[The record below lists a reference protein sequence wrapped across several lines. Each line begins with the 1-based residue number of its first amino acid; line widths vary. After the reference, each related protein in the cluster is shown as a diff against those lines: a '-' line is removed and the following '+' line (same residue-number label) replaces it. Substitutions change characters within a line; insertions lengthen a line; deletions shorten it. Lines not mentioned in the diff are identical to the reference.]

1 MTSTRE
7 VNELAR
13 ALVEVADGEGVLIDV
28 LRDVQQVVDVFKTE
42 RGLLADL
49 HQPVT
54 PLADRRNALKKGL
67 SDLCHP
73 FVIHTLLV
81 MQQAHLL
88 NQVELLGSSVI
99 AMAKQMTGHR
109 SATVTSAIP
118 LTHKELAE
126 LERFMKGTK
135 KELTLETRVD
145 PTILG
150 GVIIEMDGTRID
162 ASVAGACQQ
171 LRQSLRTT

>member
-13 ALVEVADGEGVLIDV
+13 ALVEVADSDGVLGDV
-28 LRDVQQVVDVFKTE
+28 LKDVQQIVDVFRTE

-54 PLADRRNALKKGL
+54 PLADRQRALQHGL
-67 SDLCHP
+67 SKECHP
-73 FVIHTLLV
+73 FVINTLLV
-81 MQQAHLL
+81 MQQSHIL

-99 AMAKQMTGHR
+99 AMARNVTGHR

-118 LTHKELAE
+118 LTQKEITE
-126 LERFMKGTK
+126 IERFIQGK

-145 PTILG
+145 PNILG
-150 GVIIEMDGTRID
+150 GIIIEMDGKRID

-171 LRQSLRTT
+171 LRESLRTT

>member
-13 ALVEVADGEGVLIDV
+13 ALVEVADGDGVLGEV
-28 LRDVQQVVDVFKTE
+28 LKDVQQVADLFRNE

-54 PLADRRNALKKGL
+54 PLVDRQKALQKGL
-67 SDLCHP
+67 SADCHP
-73 FVIHTLLV
+73 FVINTLLV
-81 MQQAHLL
+81 MQQSHIL
-88 NQVELLGSSVI
+88 NQVELLGTSVI
-99 AMAKQMTGHR
+99 AMARKVTGHR

-118 LTHKELAE
+118 LTQKELEE
-126 LERFMKGTK
+126 LEKLIKGK
-135 KELTLETRVD
+135 KEDLTLETRID
-145 PTILG
+145 PAILG
-150 GVIIEMDGTRID
+150 GIIIEMDGKRID

-171 LRQSLRTT
+171 LRESLRTT

>member
-13 ALVEVADGEGVLIDV
+13 ALVEVADSEGVLGDV
-28 LRDVQQVVDVFKTE
+28 LKDVQQIVDVFRTE

-54 PLADRRNALKKGL
+54 PLADRQRALQHGL
-67 SDLCHP
+67 SKECHP
-73 FVIHTLLV
+73 FVINTLLV
-81 MQQAHLL
+81 MQQSHIL

-99 AMAKQMTGHR
+99 AMARNVTGHR

-118 LTHKELAE
+118 LTQKEITE
-126 LERFMKGTK
+126 IERFIQGK

-145 PTILG
+145 PNILG
-150 GVIIEMDGTRID
+150 GIIIEMDGKRID

-171 LRQSLRTT
+171 LRESLRTT